1 MTFEKKRQE
10 GNWSIVTINSV
21 PFHFLYTGIT
31 CQIFHDDRNI
41 PVLIDMFNSVAKG
54 PVTVGSDIFN
64 TCNDSLSTLLVAG
77 DDGAVITFLTSS
89 V

>member
-1 MTFEKKRQE
+1 
-10 GNWSIVTINSV
+10 
-21 PFHFLYTGIT
+21 
-31 CQIFHDDRNI
+31 
-41 PVLIDMFNSVAKG
+41 MFNSVAKG